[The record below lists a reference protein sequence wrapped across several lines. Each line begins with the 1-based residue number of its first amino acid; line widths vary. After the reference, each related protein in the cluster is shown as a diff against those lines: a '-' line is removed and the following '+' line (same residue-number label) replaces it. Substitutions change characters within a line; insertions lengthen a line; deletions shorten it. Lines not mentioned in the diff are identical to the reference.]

1 MCGGGGCVCVC
12 MCVYMCLLGGNMG
25 KAGRAGMVGDE
36 DEKVCWGQIMK
47 DA

>member
-12 MCVYMCLLGGNMG
+12 VYTCVFGEVIWEKGGG
-25 KAGRAGMVGDE
+25 AGMVGDE
-36 DEKVCWGQIMK
+36 DEKVCWGQNMK